1 MFARC
6 SFGGLLSTCSVTCFH
21 GLVLR
26 RVRKKDEPSVP
37 QLPPP
42 GGVADKPVMA
52 QPASD
57 EPASPEGGADD
68 GAFCVGSGLSESRQ
82 IYPRDRS
89 STHDLPACA
98 HHSPPLCMRDTRPQC
113 TTRCALL
120 VSLGGVGVACVLTA
134 GALLLAACWCAR
146 RRDAASRFASCAEPA
161 AAAQCV
167 ASVLPHGS
175 ATWRPLLGASAACLP
190 RQPHRLHTC
199 AHVSSHTFPTTTGEL
214 NAVPAAE
221 GPTCQ
226 TQRQSRRRRICRRCH
241 PTNPRLRLR
250 LRVAAL
256 APRCGGGVRGGGG
269 GRGGGGS
276 AVGRRGRRAAARV
289 RVLG

>member
-1 MFARC
+1 
-6 SFGGLLSTCSVTCFH
+6 
-21 GLVLR
+21 
-26 RVRKKDEPSVP
+26 
-37 QLPPP
+37 
-42 GGVADKPVMA
+42 MA

-68 GAFCVGSGLSESRQ
+68 GAFCAGSGLSESRQ
-82 IYPRDRS
+82 TCPRDRS

-98 HHSPPLCMRDTRPQC
+98 RHSPPLCMRDTRPQC

-146 RRDAASRFASCAEPA
+146 RRHAASRFASCAEPA
-161 AAAQCV
+161 AAAQYV
-167 ASVLPHGS
+167 ASGLVAAP
-175 ATWRPLLGASAACLP
+175 RPLGASAACLP
-190 RQPHRLHTC
+190 RRPHRLHTC
-199 AHVSSHTFPTTTGEL
+199 AHVSCHTFLPTAGEL
-214 NAVPAAE
+214 NTVPAAE

-226 TQRQSRRRRICRRCH
+226 TRRQYRRRRICRRCR
-241 PTNPRLRLR
+241 PTNRRLRLR

-269 GRGGGGS
+269 GRGGSGS